1 MATGSSWFL
10 GIFGGIGATVVAQAL
25 AHALL
30 PHAGSRLRNRQ
41 LTGLLSWP

>member
-10 GIFGGIGATVVAQAL
+10 GNFGGIGATIVAQAL

-30 PHAGSRLRNRQ
+30 PHAGSRLRNASSP
-41 LTGLLSWP
+41 GY